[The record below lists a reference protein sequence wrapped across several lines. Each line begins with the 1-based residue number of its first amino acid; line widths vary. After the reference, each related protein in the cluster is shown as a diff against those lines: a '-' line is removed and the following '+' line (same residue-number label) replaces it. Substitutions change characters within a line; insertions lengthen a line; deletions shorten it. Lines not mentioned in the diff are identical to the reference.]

1 LAGSLDASGR
11 APALD
16 PSLHELFHRLA
27 NQLGAVL
34 AQAELLESRAV
45 DDVNRSGAA
54 QVVSSVLGALT
65 TVKAIRLAIE
75 DEA

>member
-1 LAGSLDASGR
+1 LAGSSNASGR
-11 APALD
+11 DATLD
-16 PSLHELFHRLA
+16 PSLQELFHRLN

-65 TVKAIRLAIE
+65 TVRAIRHTIDPE
-75 DEA
+75 V

>member
-1 LAGSLDASGR
+1 LLQ
-11 APALD
+11 
-16 PSLHELFHRLA
+16 ELFHRLN

-54 QVVSSVLGALT
+54 QIVSSVLDALT
-65 TVKAIRLAIE
+65 TAKAIRRALEPDA
-75 DEA
+75 

>member
-1 LAGSLDASGR
+1 LAGSSDASGR
-11 APALD
+11 ALALD
-16 PSLHELFHRLA
+16 PSLQELFHRLN

-54 QVVSSVLGALT
+54 QVVSSVLSSLT
-65 TVKAIRLAIE
+65 TVKAIRLAVE
-75 DEA
+75 GEL